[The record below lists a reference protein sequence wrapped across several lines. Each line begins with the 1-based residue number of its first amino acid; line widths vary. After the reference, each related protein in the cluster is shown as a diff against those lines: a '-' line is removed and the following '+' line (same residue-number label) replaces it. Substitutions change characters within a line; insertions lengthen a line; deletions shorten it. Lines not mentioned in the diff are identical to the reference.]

1 MGVDSYLEL
10 FTTSLGWYYYNQF
23 WAILTTTGIVFIPF
37 FGILFDAW
45 REAYVYGA
53 EEGGATRAV
62 RTVEIEVY
70 LALFVITIAAVPTP
84 FTDLSRLN
92 LTYKPTATALVP
104 NPPTATV
111 NSGQST
117 YESAFANIQGGATAT
132 GNTGCARLTGA
143 CVPVVWYA
151 TMALSSGLVQE
162 MKAKIN
168 VDLKDFDGI
177 RMVAANAAINSPD
190 VRAEVQRFFSECY
203 LPVRSKLMAAAP
215 NAPERINP
223 VNGAPLNFAVEDWMG
238 SRYFVDHPLLY
249 GDIYAKAPV
258 PGFAVDLNRD
268 KDYIGASNT
277 PDWGRPTCKQWWENG
292 LLDKVVAESDK
303 AGTPTMMESVRALTS
318 FSTNERKDIVARALL
333 SRNNESVT
341 PGKYYG
347 TDGSTTDLIAHPAG
361 TVRDGLALSGLV
373 FGGAAFTVFQA
384 NVIATLPILQPL
396 ILFSIYMLLPFILV
410 LGRFQVNVIVL
421 GAIAIFTVKFWTV
434 MWAIVR
440 LLDEKL
446 SIAMNDD
453 RSIWPELFMTSNNG
467 YKRMALAITILT
479 LYIALPTLW
488 TGMMGWAGVR
498 VGNAITQAK
507 NDTVKAG
514 EAVGKSGA
522 GVTPG
527 PGAIGRAL
535 SGGASIAKQNAG
547 RLGRAISRRK

>member
-23 WAILTTTGIVFIPF
+23 WNILATTGIVFIPF

-62 RTVEIEVY
+62 RVVEIEVY
-70 LALFVITIAAVPTP
+70 LAMFVITIAAVPTS

-92 LTYKPTATALVP
+92 LTYKPQPTALMP

-117 YESAFANIQGGATAT
+117 YESAFATIQGGSTGAT
-132 GNTGCARLTGA
+132 NTGCARLTGA
-143 CVPVVWYA
+143 CVPVFWYA

-190 VRAEVQRFFSECY
+190 VRAEVQRFFGECY

-223 VNGAPLNFAVEDWMG
+223 ANGNPLNFAVEDWMG

-249 GDIYAKAPV
+249 GDFYAKAPV
-258 PGFAVDLNRD
+258 PGFNVDFNRD
-268 KDYIGASNT
+268 KDFQGSPSV

-333 SRNNESVT
+333 SRNSESVL
-341 PGKYYG
+341 PGSYYG
-347 TDGSTTDLIAHPAG
+347 TNGGTSDLIANPAG

-410 LGRFQVNVIVL
+410 LGRFQISVIVL

-446 SIAMNDD
+446 STAMNDD
-453 RSIWPELFMTSNNG
+453 RSIWPELFLTANNG

-498 VGNAITQAK
+498 IGSSLNQAK
-507 NDTVKAG
+507 KQALEGG
-514 EAVGKSGA
+514 ENAGKSGA
-522 GVTPG
+522 GFTPG
-527 PGAIGRAL
+527 PSAIGRAL
-535 SGGASIAKQNAG
+535 SGGASIAKNNAG
-547 RLGRAISRRK
+547 RLGRALSRKR